1 MGYVV
6 KSYQQSLIVFSL
18 TLPTPSP
25 DNTMYPPP
33 PDLSGYLNYLLM
45 QQHHHAPPPPP
56 LTPAETLKS
65 FLSAA
70 PVSGNRP
77 PPTPLPTPAPTPPP
91 TAKRTIVHA
100 VMKAPLRVTNE
111 RKISNVSD
119 AIGPIVYKEVTD
131 PTVPETDEYR
141 HYALCGECDSNK
153 LFRNLVS
160 LFKHRQ
166 KNCHPVR
173 PMDPK
178 LLRAVVDTQVMVA
191 PSVGSVAT
199 TVVDDTQTVLDLVGG
214 VETQDVPPVPTRRS
228 VIQSIVHFC
237 SVDIPPLPVHA
248 AVDTPVATDGDPA
261 TVHTGD
267 VVVTNDVGPPC
278 LSLSPTRDTVD
289 ATPSSQQTQDDIHA
303 EEEMTRLVA
312 EARVYLSSLSR
323 DAVVDEIRTLD
334 PTFTRRKMTK
344 PQLIDYHIAI
354 ITGQPTEI
362 VAGVPL
368 LPSLPP
374 TRDPN
379 TYTEMME
386 KRKGEILTVFPT
398 IPSHLLAIALIADLT
413 PIPDPRADLLIPADC
428 TLHRPATS
436 TITAGCQTVRLVCLS
451 PLKRT
456 AKPRGPGRPRKS
468 PRLH

>member
-1 MGYVV
+1 MGSRKSELIYGRTPGGLVGYVV
-6 KSYQQSLIVFSL
+6 KSYQRSLIVFSL
-18 TLPTPSP
+18 LTLAISSLV
-25 DNTMYPPP
+25 NTMYPPP

-70 PVSGNRP
+70 TISTSRQ
-77 PPTPLPTPAPTPPP
+77 PPTPALAPPST
-91 TAKRTIVHA
+91 TKRTIVHA

-119 AIGPIVYKEVTD
+119 AIGPIMYKEVTD

-141 HYALCGECDSNK
+141 HYALCGECD
-153 LFRNLVS
+153 S

-228 VIQSIVHFC
+228 VIQSVDHFC
-237 SVDIPPLPVHA
+237 SADIPPLPVHA
-248 AVDTPVATDGDPA
+248 AVDTAVATDEDPPGA
-261 TVHTGD
+261 HTGD
-267 VVVTNDVGPPC
+267 VVVTSDVGPPC

-289 ATPSSQQTQDDIHA
+289 ATPSSQQTQNDIHA

-312 EARVYLSSLSR
+312 EARLYLSSLSR
-323 DAVVDEIRTLD
+323 EALVDEIRKFD
-334 PTFTRRKMTK
+334 PSFARRKMTK

-354 ITGQPTEI
+354 ITGQPTDR
-362 VAGVPL
+362 VAAVTP
-368 LPSLPP
+368 LPSVPP
-374 TRDPN
+374 TRDPT

-413 PIPDPRADLLIPADC
+413 PAAESRADVVIPADC
-428 TLHRPATS
+428 TL
-436 TITAGCQTVRLVCLS
+436 
-451 PLKRT
+451 
-456 AKPRGPGRPRKS
+456 
-468 PRLH
+468 